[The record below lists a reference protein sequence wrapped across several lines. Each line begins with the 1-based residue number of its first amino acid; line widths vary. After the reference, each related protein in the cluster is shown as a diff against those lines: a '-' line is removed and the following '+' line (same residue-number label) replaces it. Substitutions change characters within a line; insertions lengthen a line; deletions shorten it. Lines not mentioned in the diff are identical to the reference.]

1 MHRYYLASK
10 RCVCIVGMVF
20 SLFVGD
26 TVLAMPGSGS
36 DGGQAPAGFRF
47 SSPGSSLGLR
57 GGFTLNRAGSDIYDF
72 FIDQFTIER
81 SDFNAPTFAID
92 YGWNLSE
99 RVDLVLGLEYGRA
112 TKRSEYRDFVDQDDI
127 PIVQDTRL
135 TQVPLTL
142 SVRFYLTPRGRSV
155 GQYAWVPST
164 AAVYVGGG
172 GGATWYRLEQEG
184 EFIDFRDLV
193 IFEDVFVSDGW
204 TIASHVFA
212 GVDLKLSSSIGL
224 VLEGRYQFASHDLS
238 GSFIGFDPIDLNGLR
253 LMAGVSFKL

>member
-1 MHRYYLASK
+1 MGRYYLASI
-10 RCVCIVGMVF
+10 RCACIVGVVF
-20 SLFVGD
+20 SLFVAD
-26 TVLAMPGSGS
+26 AALALPGGGSG
-36 DGGQAPAGFRF
+36 GGQSPAGFRF
-47 SSPGSSLGLR
+47 SPPRSSIGLR
-57 GGFTLNRAGSDIYDF
+57 GGFTFNRAGSDVYDF
-72 FIDQFTIER
+72 IIEQLTVER

-92 YGWNLSE
+92 FGWNLSE

-112 TKRSEYRDFVDQDDI
+112 SKRSEYRDYVDQDDI
-127 PIVQDTRL
+127 PIVQDTQL

-172 GGATWYRLEQEG
+172 GGATWYRLEQFG
-184 EFIDFRDLV
+184 EFVDFRDLV

-204 TIASHVFA
+204 TIAGHVFA
-212 GVDLKLSSSIGL
+212 GVDLKLSTSIGL
-224 VLEGRYQFASHDLS
+224 VLEGRYQFASHDLT

-253 LMAGVSFKL
+253 LMAGVSFKF